1 MLYSNRDLRKLI
13 IPLLIEQVL
22 AIAVGMAD
30 TIMVSVA
37 GEAAVSG
44 VSLVDTV
51 NVLLIN
57 IFSALATG
65 GAVACAVCPSR
76 RGYAAAAAAAVPW
89 LACMAV
95 GLYGHYLNSYGS
107 LHPALLALTL
117 TALAAAVLAFSG
129 AFAPAP
135 APAAPAPSP
144 PPESGPA
151 GSLTVLC
158 GAFAGQQIPLPAGEE
173 LALGRDA
180 ALCHLVLDVTDM
192 PACLC
197 TVRWLPGRGTYLV
210 ACRAQQGL
218 LWADGRSAPPGSVIE
233 ISPGSVCY
241 LATGQPV
248 VQMG

>member
-1 MLYSNRDLRKLI
+1 
-13 IPLLIEQVL
+13 
-22 AIAVGMAD
+22 
-30 TIMVSVA
+30 
-37 GEAAVSG
+37 
-44 VSLVDTV
+44 
-51 NVLLIN
+51 
-57 IFSALATG
+57 
-65 GAVACAVCPSR
+65 
-76 RGYAAAAAAAVPW
+76 
-89 LACMAV
+89 MAV
-95 GLYGHYLNSYGS
+95 GLYGDYLNSYGS
-107 LHPALLALTL
+107 LDPALLALTL
-117 TALAAAVLAFSG
+117 AALAAAVLAFSG